1 MSTTAASAVP
11 LPLQQSDHIIGA
23 AAIGV
28 HFPKI
33 LLPKKGIV
41 DFKKWAVV
49 ACDQYTSEEDYWH
62 RVQELVGDSPSTL
75 RLTFPEVYL
84 DKGMDD
90 SIISAI
96 NKSMI
101 AYESHAY
108 LEETATPGVVMVERT
123 FRDGVRRRGLVLALD
138 LDLYEFAPNNSAP
151 IRATEQTI
159 VDRIPPRL
167 KVRRGATLELP
178 HILVLFDDPDFS
190 VIEPLMRYCSDGT
203 NVIYDTELMENSG
216 HLKGWWIAEQ
226 AALCQLSD
234 SLLRLADAAAFNR
247 KYAASSKPPLVFAVG
262 DGNHS
267 LATAKAL
274 WEETKSKLSAE
285 GRDYAQHPARFALVE
300 IQNCHDPSLRFEPIN
315 RLIFNVKGGARALLD
330 DLAAA
335 FNESG
340 EGPVIISEGTPAYD
354 AATKQIISETPQHEC
369 TSCCFGYVLMGRKG
383 SVVITRPK
391 KVLPLASLTD
401 FIDDWLKKHPECKI
415 DYVHETTAIDRHC
428 SPQHDMNIG
437 FVLAPMNKSDLF
449 KTVVFDGILP
459 RKTFSMGQVRTRAK
473 HLCASQLQ
481 TSNLTLLS

>member
-1 MSTTAASAVP
+1 MSTAGASAVR
-11 LPLQQSDHIIGA
+11 LPLQQSDHAIGA

-33 LLPKKGIV
+33 LLPKKGVV

-62 RVQELVGDSPSTL
+62 RVQEFVGDSPSTL

-90 SIISAI
+90 GIISAI

-108 LEETATPGVVMVERT
+108 LEETATPGAVMVERT
-123 FRDGVRRRGLVLALD
+123 FRDGVRRRGVVLALD

-226 AALCQLSD
+226 AALSELSD

-247 KYAASSKPPLVFAVG
+247 RYSTSSKPPS
-262 DGNHS
+262 S
-267 LATAKAL
+267 LLSGTAITPWPL
-274 WEETKSKLSAE
+274 QRRCGRRRSLNFLSK
-285 GRDYAQHPARFALVE
+285 
-300 IQNCHDPSLRFEPIN
+300 
-315 RLIFNVKGGARALLD
+315 
-330 DLAAA
+330 
-335 FNESG
+335 
-340 EGPVIISEGTPAYD
+340 
-354 AATKQIISETPQHEC
+354 
-369 TSCCFGYVLMGRKG
+369 
-383 SVVITRPK
+383 VVISRSTPRGLLWSK
-391 KVLPLASLTD
+391 FKIVMIHLCVLNPSIAS
-401 FIDDWLKKHPECKI
+401 
-415 DYVHETTAIDRHC
+415 
-428 SPQHDMNIG
+428 
-437 FVLAPMNKSDLF
+437 
-449 KTVVFDGILP
+449 
-459 RKTFSMGQVRTRAK
+459 FSM
-473 HLCASQLQ
+473 
-481 TSNLTLLS
+481 